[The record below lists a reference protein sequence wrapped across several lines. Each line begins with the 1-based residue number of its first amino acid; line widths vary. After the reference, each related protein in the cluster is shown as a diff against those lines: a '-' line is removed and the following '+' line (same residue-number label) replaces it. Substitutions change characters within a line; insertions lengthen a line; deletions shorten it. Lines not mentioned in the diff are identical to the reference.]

1 MDAQYIAVRIV
12 TPVRGH
18 TFATFKK
25 YDNLQLFFDESDFD
39 VRSIPQ

>member
-1 MDAQYIAVRIV
+1 MDAQYSAVRTV
-12 TPVRGH
+12 TPVRGR

-25 YDNLQLFFDESDFD
+25 YDSLQLFFDEYDFD